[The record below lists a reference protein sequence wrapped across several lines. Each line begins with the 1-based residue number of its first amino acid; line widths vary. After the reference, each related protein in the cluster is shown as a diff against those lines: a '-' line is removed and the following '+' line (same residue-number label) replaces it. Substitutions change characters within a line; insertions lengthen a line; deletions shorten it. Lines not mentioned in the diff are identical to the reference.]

1 MSEALTGA
9 LANVEESSTT
19 DPAVEE
25 TTSEAPFLETLV
37 GDGRKDKSTDE
48 LARAYHHA
56 NLHIEELKGELGE
69 VRGSKEALS
78 ELISEIRNSQP
89 EERAEAPAIPEVA
102 VEPQV
107 QTADIANIV
116 SQQLSQR
123 EAEAVKQRNVA
134 ASLEKL
140 VGIYGSEAQVKAVI
154 TKAVNTDPAAQ
165 KTIDD
170 LSMSSPDLTVKFV
183 TGLVQPTEPTINNP
197 GVESVQESPIPING
211 VLTWAQ
217 CRELKKSN
225 PKEYNTPAFR
235 QRIEAAAAAAADRG
249 EDFFAP

>member
-1 MSEALTGA
+1 MSEALTDA
-9 LANVEESSTT
+9 LATVEAPAT
-19 DPAVEE
+19 DPVATEPASKEE
-25 TTSEAPFLETLV
+25 PFLDTLV
-37 GDGRKDKSTDE
+37 GDGKKYKSTDE

-89 EERAEAPAIPEVA
+89 EERVEAPAPPQVA
-102 VEPQV
+102 AEPQV

-116 SQQLSQR
+116 EQQILVR
-123 EAEAVKQRNVA
+123 EEEAQKKANVSI
-134 ASLEKL
+134 SLQKL
-140 VGIYGSEAQVKAVI
+140 VDVYGSEAQVKAAI
-154 TKAVNTDPAAQ
+154 TKAVNQDPAAQ

-170 LSMSSPDLTVKFV
+170 LSMSSPELTVKFV
-183 TGLVQPTEPTINNP
+183 TGLIQPTEPVVNNP

-211 VLTWAQ
+211 TLTWAQ

-225 PKEYNTPAFR
+225 PREYNSPAFR

-249 EDFFAP
+249 EDFFAT